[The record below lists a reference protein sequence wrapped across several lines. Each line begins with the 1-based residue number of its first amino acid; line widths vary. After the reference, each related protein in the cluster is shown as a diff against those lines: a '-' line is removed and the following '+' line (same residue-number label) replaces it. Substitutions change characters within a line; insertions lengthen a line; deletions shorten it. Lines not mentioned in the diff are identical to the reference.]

1 MNTWWTP
8 TEVQIVVADKLWG
21 PKRERVMLSPRRRAT
36 IRQLKMTLL
45 SLIF

>member
-8 TEVQIVVADKLWG
+8 TEVQIVVAEKMWG
-21 PKRERVMLSPRRRAT
+21 SKRERVMLNPTRGLR
-36 IRQLKMTLL
+36 IRHLAMTLL